1 VDKSPNIIASGI
13 ESNEYYKSI
22 WESILE
28 TGSWSG
34 ELRDKRKDGT
44 IYTKWLSVNT
54 VSNSEGDITNFV
66 GIFQDITNRKTS
78 EELLQRSEIKFRTL
92 YESSS
97 DAVFLLDDL
106 GFLDC
111 NKAAMEMFCFNTE
124 EDYKARKP
132 ADLSPRLQPNGSDST
147 DLSERNIALAIKIG
161 AVRFD
166 WMCRRLDG
174 NEFPAEILLSSMILE
189 GKNIL
194 QATVRDISQRV
205 HSEKEIERLAFYDPL
220 TGLANRRLMLD
231 RLQHTLS
238 ANVRNDKY
246 GAVMF
251 IDLDNFKMLNDTKGH
266 GVGDLLLIE
275 VAHRL
280 KNCVREEDTVARLG
294 GDEFVLLLENL
305 STAHDEAGANAENV
319 AHKVLLELN
328 KPYLLNGHEHYS
340 TPSIGVT
347 LFCDGSTDIENLI
360 KHADAAMYEAKEAGR
375 NTVRFYDARIQEMI
389 ETRSELENEL
399 RHALIKQQ
407 LQLYYQVQVNRDGQA
422 IGAEALLRWNHP
434 DRGMVSPVQF
444 IPIAEATGLIL
455 PIGKWVLLSACS
467 QLKQWENNPLA
478 RNLVL
483 AVNVS
488 IRQFHEED
496 FVGQVRDIIV
506 QSGINPGRLKLE
518 ITESMFEHKVHST
531 TVMLHELK
539 GLGILFSMDDFGTGY
554 SSMSIIKRLP
564 LDQLKID
571 QSFVRE
577 LVHDVQDK
585 AIVRAI
591 VAMAN
596 SMNLS
601 VIAEGVETEEQRHIL
616 ESKGCNY
623 YQGYLFSKPVPIEQ
637 FEELLTK
644 CQ

>member
-1 VDKSPNIIASGI
+1 
-13 ESNEYYKSI
+13 
-22 WESILE
+22 
-28 TGSWSG
+28 
-34 ELRDKRKDGT
+34 
-44 IYTKWLSVNT
+44 
-54 VSNSEGDITNFV
+54 
-66 GIFQDITNRKTS
+66 
-78 EELLQRSEIKFRTL
+78 
-92 YESSS
+92 
-97 DAVFLLDDL
+97 
-106 GFLDC
+106 
-111 NKAAMEMFCFNTE
+111 
-124 EDYKARKP
+124 
-132 ADLSPRLQPNGSDST
+132 
-147 DLSERNIALAIKIG
+147 
-161 AVRFD
+161 
-166 WMCRRLDG
+166 
-174 NEFPAEILLSSMILE
+174 
-189 GKNIL
+189 
-194 QATVRDISQRV
+194 
-205 HSEKEIERLAFYDPL
+205 
-220 TGLANRRLMLD
+220 
-231 RLQHTLS
+231 
-238 ANVRNDKY
+238 
-246 GAVMF
+246 
-251 IDLDNFKMLNDTKGH
+251 
-266 GVGDLLLIE
+266 
-275 VAHRL
+275 
-280 KNCVREEDTVARLG
+280 LG